1 MKIEYELRKKI
12 KNKDILSAL
21 DEIND
26 LDYQTLLNKLYVKK
40 VVRLNLLIDIYLKK
54 TSKLFD

>member
-21 DEIND
+21 DEISD

-54 TSKLFD
+54 N